1 MGTLKSASGHLVIST
16 SHAEQDDYHY
26 GELIAGTC
34 RISGG
39 PKAHHKQ
46 GILLWILIFPQ
57 DLIELVTNE
66 GALKLKRMR
75 VLSHRMNLG
84 QVRA

>member
-66 GALKLKRMR
+66 GALSDEFDDGLI
-75 VLSHRMNLG
+75 VHLG
-84 QVRA
+84 TL